1 MTRRLSPRRCGDI
14 VMTVSGR
21 LCIHELGRQLLF
33 ADQNRLRIGVQAHCI
48 CIKRMRDKS
57 PVSRYIDST
66 KSAYGGNPY
75 FILAL
80 FSTNIHPKGVSLR
93 KAERRNCHG
102 RCTRCFGGTDS
113 DGIQEKGG

>member
-1 MTRRLSPRRCGDI
+1 
-14 VMTVSGR
+14 MTVSGR
-21 LCIHELGRQLLF
+21 LCIHELGRQLLS
-33 ADQNRLRIGVQAHCI
+33 ADQNRLRIGVQADCI

-57 PVSRYIDST
+57 PVSRQDIDSHSNST